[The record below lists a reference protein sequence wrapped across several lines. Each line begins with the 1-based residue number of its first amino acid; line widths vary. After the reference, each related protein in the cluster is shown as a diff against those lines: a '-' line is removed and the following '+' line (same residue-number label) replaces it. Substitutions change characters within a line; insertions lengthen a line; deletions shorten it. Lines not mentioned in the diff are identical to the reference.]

1 MKKNRKMSRKM
12 SVVTV
17 HFMHMG
23 AVLLMLFVMVIVNLL
38 ASSSCKQ
45 LEKSF
50 RDKELA
56 LKKLEDEKQRE
67 SAKWAEMT
75 TSEKLE
81 EALLKHGLSMHPP
94 KAAQI
99 VWMRED
105 GTPRPAQLSLAKA
118 EQRARAAATASASYG
133 GRTRRSR

>member
-1 MKKNRKMSRKM
+1 MSRKM

-45 LEKSF
+45 LENVC
-50 RDKELA
+50 RAREA
-56 LKKLEDEKQRE
+56 ELKKLEDEHERE
-67 SAKWAEMT
+67 SARWAEMT
-75 TSEKLE
+75 TSENLE
-81 EALLKHGLSMHPP
+81 KALLANGLSMHPP

-99 VWMRED
+99 VRMRRD
-105 GTPRPAQLSLAKA
+105 GTPHPAQLSLAKA
-118 EQRARAAATASASYG
+118 EQRARAASTASASYG
-133 GRTRRSR
+133 GKAKRRR

>member
-1 MKKNRKMSRKM
+1 M

-38 ASSSCKQ
+38 ASSRCKQ
-45 LEKSF
+45 L
-50 RDKELA
+50 DNACCAKEA
-56 LKKLEDEKQRE
+56 ELKKLQDEFDRE

-75 TSEKLE
+75 TNEKLE
-81 EALLKHGLSMHPP
+81 EALLKHGLAMHARKPS
-94 KAAQI
+94 QV
-99 VWMRED
+99 VWMRKD

-118 EQRARAAATASASYG
+118 GQRARAAATAAASYG
-133 GRTRRSR
+133 GKSKRGR

>member
-45 LEKSF
+45 LENAC
-50 RDKELA
+50 RVKEA
-56 LKKLEDEKQRE
+56 ELKKLEDEHERE
-67 SAKWAEMT
+67 SAKWAGMT
-75 TSEKLE
+75 TNENLEK
-81 EALLKHGLSMHPP
+81 ALLAHGLSMHPP
-94 KAAQI
+94 RASQI
-99 VWMRED
+99 VRMRRD
-105 GTPRPAQLSLAKA
+105 GTPHPAQLSLAKA
-118 EQRARAAATASASYG
+118 EQRARAASTASYG
-133 GRTRRSR
+133 GRARRTR